1 MEVKGCNKFS
11 DTLNGI
17 TGIQMKYICAAL
29 FLVLGI
35 VPAGVFAGGKK
46 DSPVPP
52 PVVRQ
57 TLPPR
62 PARPAPPPPPE
73 FPVRPVTRDLLELIG
88 KSAYELG
95 DLQYFI
101 SSSITLERS
110 KGMQYDIEIKDGEG
124 RIQEINVRERIIIP
138 KDTGGVLIPE
148 SSPVSGSPRILKICF
163 DDMDEHTLSFRENP
177 ADRRF
182 YLVFKEDH
190 RYGEFTEYGN
200 ETCKVSFNEIPYIY
214 VRLDETIDDQPRIR
228 ELTGRFVQ
236 PREVNPET
244 IF

>member
-1 MEVKGCNKFS
+1 
-11 DTLNGI
+11 
-17 TGIQMKYICAAL
+17 MKYICAVL

-35 VPAGVFAGGKK
+35 FPAGVFAGGKK
-46 DSPVPP
+46 DFPPPSP

-57 TLPPR
+57 ALPPR
-62 PARPAPPPPPE
+62 EAQPAPPPPPE

-101 SSSITLERS
+101 SSAITIERN
-110 KGMQYDIEIKDGEG
+110 KGMQYDIEIIDGEG
-124 RIQEINVRERIIIP
+124 RIQEINTREKIIIP

-148 SSPVSGSPRILKICF
+148 SSGIPRTLKICF
-163 DDMDEHTLSFRENP
+163 DDVDEHTLTFRENP

-182 YLVFKEDH
+182 YLVFTEDR
-190 RYGEFTEYGN
+190 RYGEFIEYGN
-200 ETCKVSFNEIPYIY
+200 ETFKVNFNGEIPYIY
-214 VRLDETIDDQPRIR
+214 VRMNETIDDQPKIR

-236 PREVNPET
+236 FQGR
-244 IF
+244 